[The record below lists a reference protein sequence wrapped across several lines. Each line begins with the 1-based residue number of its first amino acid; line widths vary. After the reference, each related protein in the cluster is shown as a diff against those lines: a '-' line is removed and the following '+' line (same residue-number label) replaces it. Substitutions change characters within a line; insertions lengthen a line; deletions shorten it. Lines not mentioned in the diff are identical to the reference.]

1 MKWTEEYRINVHD
14 TDLNGIVS
22 TSGILRYMQDTAN
35 LQMAGQGPSY
45 DELFSQGYS
54 FVLSRLGIS
63 IYAPLHAHDRIISQ
77 SWAVAS
83 RGVTFNRC
91 YRICRGDDIVAE
103 AVSAW
108 ALLNVKEK
116 KLCRVGEVPLNYCED
131 EPLELDLPTR
141 FRIPSEVTMSLMGER
156 TVLYADVDQNGHLN
170 NTHYPDILCS
180 YLPDMKHSRVISM
193 VISFASEAP
202 LGETEKIYCGEYD
215 GTYYVRSVRPSGAV
229 NAEAEIMTESV

>member
-14 TDLNGIVS
+14 ADLNGIVS
-22 TSGILRYMQDTAN
+22 VSGLMRYMQDTAN
-35 LQMAGQGPSY
+35 LNMAGEGPSF
-45 DELFSQGYS
+45 DELFDKGYS

-63 IYAPLHAHDRIISQ
+63 LYAPLHAHDIIRCQ

-91 YRICRGDDIVAE
+91 YRVYRGEDIVAE
-103 AVSAW
+103 ATSAW
-108 ALLNVKEK
+108 ALLNLNEK
-116 KLCRVGEVPLNYCED
+116 KFCRVGELPMHYSED
-131 EPLELDLPTR
+131 EPLELDLPAR
-141 FRIPSEVTMSLMGER
+141 FRIPQEVTLNLVGER
-156 TVLYADVDQNGHLN
+156 TVLYADVDKNGHLN

-180 YLPDMKHSRVISM
+180 YLPGMQHSRVISM

-215 GTYYVRSVRPSGAV
+215 GTYYVRSVRPDGSV
-229 NAEAEIMTESV
+229 NAEAEIMLEPV

>member
-14 TDLNGIVS
+14 ADLNGIVS
-22 TSGILRYMQDTAN
+22 VSGLMRYMQDTAN
-35 LQMAGQGPSY
+35 RNMAGEGPSFE
-45 DELFSQGYS
+45 ELFEKGYS

-63 IYAPLHAHDRIISQ
+63 LYAPLHAHDTIRCQ

-91 YRICRGDDIVAE
+91 YRVYRGEDIVAE
-103 AVSAW
+103 ATSAW

-116 KLCRVGEVPLNYCED
+116 KLCRVGEIPLHYGED

-141 FRIPSEVTMSLMGER
+141 FRIPSEVSMNLVGER
-156 TVLYADVDQNGHLN
+156 TILYADVDQNGHLN

-180 YLPDMKHSRVISM
+180 YLPDMHHSRVISM
-193 VISFASEAP
+193 VISFVSEAP

-215 GTYYVRSVRPSGAV
+215 GTYYIRSVRPDGSV
-229 NAEAEIMTESV
+229 NAEAEIMLEPV